1 MRIFFAGR
9 LVFFCEENC
18 EPKMSGEAD
27 EKACARNPYS
37 CTMKNLVEK
46 LSIVIKGVSPRKNK

>member
-1 MRIFFAGR
+1 
-9 LVFFCEENC
+9 
-18 EPKMSGEAD
+18 MSGEAD